1 MHVSYPSTAVVPSL
15 DGDVL
20 IALSRTTAALTG
32 REVATLARRGSQSA
46 IAVALDRLV
55 GQGLVLREEVGRA
68 YLHTLNRE
76 HVAAPIVELLA
87 GLRGELL
94 RRIRAEIDSWT
105 IQPIH
110 ASFFGSAARGDGD
123 LDSDIDLL
131 VVHPEDIDLENED
144 WWRQIDRLGEA
155 VRAWTGNAAG
165 IVQVSPSG
173 FAALRTDP
181 PEIVADLRRDG
192 IDLAGVPLSTHFA
205 SASSP
210 DERSSPRSDA
220 ALRRPRRTH
229 TPA

>member
-1 MHVSYPSTAVVPSL
+1 VRTLRHHDRDT
-15 DGDVL
+15 
-20 IALSRTTAALTG
+20 ALSRTTAALTG
-32 REVATLARRGSQSA
+32 REVAALAQRGSQSA

-55 GQGLVLREEVGRA
+55 RQGLVLRETVGRA

-87 GLRGELL
+87 GIRGELL
-94 RRIRAEIDSWT
+94 RRLREEIASWT

-131 VVHPEDIDLENED
+131 IVHPEETDLENED
-144 WWRQIDRLGEA
+144 WWRQIDRLAEA
-155 VRAWTGNAAG
+155 VRAWTGNPAG

-192 IDLAGVPLSTHFA
+192 IDLAGVPLRTHLA
-205 SASSP
+205 GASSP
-210 DERSSPRSDA
+210 DEPASPRSNA
-220 ALRRPRRTH
+220 AVRRPRRTH

>member
-1 MHVSYPSTAVVPSL
+1 MHVGRPSTAIVPSL
-15 DGDVL
+15 DGEVL

-68 YLHTLNRE
+68 YLHTLNRD
-76 HVAAPIVELLA
+76 HVAAPIVDLLA

-94 RRIRAEIDSWT
+94 RRLRDEIGSWA

-131 VVHPEDIDLENED
+131 VVQPEDVDPEDED
-144 WWRQIDRLGEA
+144 WWQQIDRLAEA
-155 VRAWTGNAAG
+155 VLAWTGNSAG
-165 IVQVSPSG
+165 IVQISPSG

-181 PEIVADLRRDG
+181 PEIVADLQRDG

-205 SASSP
+205 GASSP
-210 DERSSPRSDA
+210 DEPSSPRSNTA
-220 ALRRPRRTH
+220 VRRPRRTH
-229 TPA
+229 APT

>member
-1 MHVSYPSTAVVPSL
+1 MHVSHPSTAVVPSL

-68 YLHTLNRE
+68 YLHTLNRS
-76 HVAAPIVELLA
+76 HVAAPIVDLLA

-94 RRIRAEIDSWT
+94 RRLRDEIASWP
-105 IQPIH
+105 IQPVH

-131 VVHPEDIDLENED
+131 VVPPEDIDPED
-144 WWRQIDRLGEA
+144 DDWCRQIDGLADA
-155 VRAWTGNAAG
+155 VRNWTGNAAG
-165 IVQVSPSG
+165 IIQISPSG
-173 FAALRTDP
+173 FAAMRTDP

-192 IDLAGVPLSTHFA
+192 IDLAGVPLRRHFA
-205 SASSP
+205 G
-210 DERSSPRSDA
+210 
-220 ALRRPRRTH
+220 
-229 TPA
+229 